1 MGSGHSVFHN
11 FISDISSYEEQS
23 DSTFK
28 YWSIGYYGGRVKI
41 AILGLYIYMGGSTFS
56 LQHAEF
62 EQPEPYCVFS
72 GIGYEN
78 VLFSGVWRSP
88 KTVKS
93 SQHPKSVLSVLHTY
107 FFFFISDA
115 L

>member
-1 MGSGHSVFHN
+1 
-11 FISDISSYEEQS
+11 
-23 DSTFK
+23 
-28 YWSIGYYGGRVKI
+28 
-41 AILGLYIYMGGSTFS
+41 MGGSTFS

-107 FFFFISDA
+107 FFISDA